1 MFKAFLKI
9 VCQRVTISG
18 KEPAKDID
26 ISGIGTVIFLSTE
39 QKTSHTFLII
49 SVNGSETIFC
59 LTVRKK
65 SNLLFQFAR

>member
-39 QKTSHTFLII
+39 QKTSLTFLII
-49 SVNGSETIFC
+49 PVNGSETILFDS
-59 LTVRKK
+59 KK
-65 SNLLFQFAR
+65 EK

>member
-9 VCQRVTISG
+9 VCQLVTNSG

-39 QKTSHTFLII
+39 Q
-49 SVNGSETIFC
+49 
-59 LTVRKK
+59 
-65 SNLLFQFAR
+65 

>member
-9 VCQRVTISG
+9 VRQRVTNSG

-39 QKTSHTFLII
+39 QKNSLTFLII
-49 SVNGSETIFC
+49 PVNSSETILFDS
-59 LTVRKK
+59 KK
-65 SNLLFQFAR
+65 EK